1 MRRAPALCLVM
12 SLVVVVACQSGN
24 GHKPLT
30 TTTDSAGVTIVTNL
44 GPQWGEGE
52 GWRLAPTPTLDLGGV
67 ADPGPEEFSRI
78 AAVRRLG
85 SGLIVVAEDEALE
98 LRFFDL
104 NGAHVRTVGRKG
116 QGPGEFESIS
126 WLAPLGDDSLVVFG
140 GRAARYSVFDTAG
153 RFGRSWRLE
162 QHDSVGYPGG
172 VGLFQDG
179 SVLARTRP
187 TRVGT
192 LADGMW
198 SEPVYFHRYGR
209 DLRFID
215 DIAESVSSETFV
227 AVGERGYTMLG
238 VPFGR
243 MSYSVAVGRT
253 LLVAVSDVA
262 EFRLY
267 PTDGAAA
274 RIVRWPAK
282 AIPVTAEEWDR
293 QIGLY
298 TDHPRTSDYIKAMYR
313 RIPRKTAMPLLDRIT
328 AADDGTI
335 WIRRFAAPEDT
346 ISTFLVFDGHGS
358 WLGQVAGPRG
368 FRPRH
373 IGNDFVLGDWPDDD
387 DVPHVRMYRLLK

>member
-1 MRRAPALCLVM
+1 M
-12 SLVVVVACQSGN
+12 SLVSAVACQSGRGN
-24 GHKPLT
+24 EPLS
-30 TTTDSAGVTIVTNL
+30 TTTDSAGITIVTNF
-44 GPQWGEGE
+44 GPEWGEGE
-52 GWRLAPTPTLDLGGV
+52 GWRLTPTLDLGGV

-78 AAVRRLG
+78 AAIRRLG
-85 SGLIVVAEDEALE
+85 SGLIVVAEAAALE

-104 NGAHVRTVGRKG
+104 SGAHVRTVGRKG

-192 LADGMW
+192 LANGMW
-198 SEPVYFHRYGR
+198 SEPLYFHRYGR
-209 DLRFID
+209 DRRFIA

-227 AVGERGYTMLG
+227 AVRERGYTMLG

-243 MSYSVAVGRT
+243 MSYSVAIGRT
-253 LLVAVSDVA
+253 LLIAVSDVP

-282 AIPVTAEEWDR
+282 AIPLTAEEWDR
-293 QIGLY
+293 QIGVV
-298 TDHPRTSDYIKAMYR
+298 TDHPRMSDDIRALYR
-313 RIPRKTAMPLLDRIT
+313 RVPRKTAMPLFDHIT
-328 AADDGTI
+328 AADGGTI

-346 ISTFLVFDGHGS
+346 ISTFLVFDGRGR
-358 WLGQVAGPRG
+358 WLGEVDGPGG

-373 IGNDFVLGDWPDDD
+373 IGNDFVLGDWFDDD
-387 DVPHVRMYRLLK
+387 DVPHVLMYRLIK